1 MFWDVRRKKAVLF
14 FRFFFFFFLQRNLR
28 KKINI
33 TKRKKAE
40 NTRL

>member
-14 FRFFFFFFLQRNLR
+14 FSIFFFFLQRNLR